1 MDQKFKS
8 KDLSYD
14 SSLPPFLQRLR
25 ALHSSNTSDGRHE
38 RPQSRPKRVR
48 AEEDEEEDE
57 PTYVTEDGTPMSHSE
72 MMEMGM
78 NGQANARHDA
88 ENAMDIDTEMEAVG
102 RNRSNSSNEREIS
115 RGTMGREKEKLAAIG
130 AGRRRK
136 VGRVIGAEVSP
147 DSRGGSRDRGYAT
160 NHMEN
165 QMRDLETEA
174 VTAPVAP
181 KPKKNM
187 KKVKLSFG
195 DDEEL

>member
-1 MDQKFKS
+1 MDQKFKP

-14 SSLPPFLQRLR
+14 STLPPFLQRLR

-57 PTYVTEDGTPMSHSE
+57 PTYVAEDGTTMSHSE
-72 MMEMGM
+72 MMEVGM

-88 ENAMDIDTEMEAVG
+88 ENAMDIDTEMQDEQNG
-102 RNRSNSSNEREIS
+102 SNSSNEREIS
-115 RGTMGREKEKLAAIG
+115 KGTMGREKEKLAAIG

-136 VGRVIGAEVSP
+136 VGRVVGAEVSP
-147 DSRGGSRDRGYAT
+147 DSRGGSHDRAPVTG
-160 NHMEN
+160 N

-174 VTAPVAP
+174 VTAAVAP
-181 KPKKNM
+181 KPKKKM